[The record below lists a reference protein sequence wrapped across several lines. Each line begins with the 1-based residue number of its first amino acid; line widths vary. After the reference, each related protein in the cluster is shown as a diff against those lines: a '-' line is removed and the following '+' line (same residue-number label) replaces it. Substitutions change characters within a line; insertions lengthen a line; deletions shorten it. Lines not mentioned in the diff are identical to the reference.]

1 MDVDST
7 LIQDEVIELIAA
19 HADCQDA
26 VADVTTRAMAG
37 EIDFAESL
45 RERVALLE
53 GVPVEAL
60 DEVRKRVRL
69 TPGARTLCRTLHHL
83 GFRVALVSGGFHEVV
98 DPIADEL
105 GVVNVRAN
113 RLEVVDGVLTGRTV
127 GPVIDRAAKA
137 TALEEFADAY
147 QIPLNRTVAIG
158 DGANDLDMLA
168 RAGLGIAFN
177 AKPVVRDQADT
188 AVNVPYLDSVLF
200 LLGIPREEIEAAEP
214 CPVAADD

>member
-1 MDVDST
+1 M
-7 LIQDEVIELIAA
+7 
-19 HADCQDA
+19 
-26 VADVTTRAMAG
+26 
-37 EIDFAESL
+37 
-45 RERVALLE
+45 
-53 GVPVEAL
+53 
-60 DEVRKRVRL
+60 RKRVRL
-69 TPGARTLCRTLHHL
+69 TPGARTLCRTLHQL
-83 GFRVALVSGGFHEVV
+83 GFRIALVSGGFHGVV

-200 LLGIPREEIEAAEP
+200 LLGIPREIEAAEP
-214 CPVAADD
+214 AQLPQTTSAASKSASTKRSYHPAIPLFVTFEERRTEVGNLALRWRIGI